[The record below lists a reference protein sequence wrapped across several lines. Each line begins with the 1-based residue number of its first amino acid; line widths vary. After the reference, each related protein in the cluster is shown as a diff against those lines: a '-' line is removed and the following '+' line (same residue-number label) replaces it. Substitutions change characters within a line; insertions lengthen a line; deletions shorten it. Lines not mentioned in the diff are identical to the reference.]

1 MAEGP
6 VNGLVKTGRSRTQL
20 ETNFCGKR
28 GVFNHSWTE
37 ADRRSPGPRA
47 RAPPMSRPFRTLRL
61 LVRLTLAQQLVLLA
75 LLPATVA
82 TLGAIAVLTR
92 QHLANV
98 TELMRAN
105 AQTVALQ
112 VATVAQPQIQ
122 RMDRRALQHSAE
134 SGSSQPHVQQVQIW
148 SEDGEI
154 LANSETL
161 DRKPAEGLQVVAPI
175 VAEDGMH
182 AGKVMVEINLDAVR
196 VARQSVWINVVLV
209 LGASLVGVGLAGW
222 WAARRISAPI
232 RALGE
237 AVDQLGAGEN
247 AQVALEGTAE
257 VRRLQHGFNLAARAL
272 TESRSQLES
281 RITEATAELES
292 KNRQLEVAS
301 QAKTRLLAAASHD
314 LRQPLH
320 ALTLFSDGLAN
331 GETDPVRLQRIGH
344 IRECVDSLDR
354 LFSELLN
361 LSQLDAGVLQP
372 QWTDFALDHL
382 FDEISRNFRAVA
394 EQQNLRLVVRK
405 TELWVRCDYV
415 MLSRILNNLVSNSL
429 RHTTEGGVLIGARR
443 RGRAIRIDV
452 LDTGI
457 GIAAKHQSRV
467 FEEFYQVE
475 PNGRQ
480 GRGARGMGLGL
491 ATVQRLAALLNTRV
505 DLSSLP
511 GKGTCVRVLVRA
523 AEPVP
528 AQALPAALPAGGIA
542 IDEAPSLHGVRVL
555 VIDDERT
562 ILEGLQVVLSNWGAE
577 VLIAQ
582 TRSEALALADTWE
595 RPPDLVL
602 SDLLLQGG
610 DNGLD
615 VLAALERHPHGIGEE
630 TGRLLVTGETK
641 PDRLREVAS
650 AGVAVLYKPVS
661 PRMLRQAIHAQLSAI
676 RQAVL

>member
-1 MAEGP
+1 M
-6 VNGLVKTGRSRTQL
+6 N
-20 ETNFCGKR
+20 
-28 GVFNHSWTE
+28 W
-37 ADRRSPGPRA
+37 
-47 RAPPMSRPFRTLRL
+47 PFRALRL
-61 LVRLTLAQQLVLLA
+61 LRLTLAQQLVLLA
-75 LLPATVA
+75 LLPAMVA

-112 VATVAQPQIQ
+112 VATVAQSQIQ
-122 RMDRRALQHSAE
+122 HMDRRALQRTAQ
-134 SGSSQPHVQQVQIW
+134 SGSYQPHVQQVQIW

-154 LANSETL
+154 VANSETT
-161 DRKPAEGLQVVAPI
+161 DRQRGEGLRVVAPI
-175 VAEDGMH
+175 IGDDGRH
-182 AGKVMVEINLDAVR
+182 AGKVMVETSLAAVES
-196 VARQSVWINVVLV
+196 ARQAVWLNVLAV

-237 AVDQLGAGEN
+237 AVDRLGAGED
-247 AQVALEGTAE
+247 AQVKVQGTAE
-257 VRRLQHGFNLAARAL
+257 VRRLQDGFNQAARAL
-272 TESRSQLES
+272 LESRNHLES
-281 RITEATAELES
+281 RITDATAELAR
-292 KNRQLEVAS
+292 KNQQLEVAS

-331 GETDPVRLQRIGH
+331 GETDPARLQRIGH

-354 LFSELLN
+354 LFTELLN

-372 QWTDFALDHL
+372 QWADFALDTL

-405 TELWVRCDYV
+405 TDAWVRCDYV

-429 RHTTEGGVLIGARR
+429 RHTAEGGVLIGARR
-443 RGRAIRIDV
+443 RGKGIRIDV
-452 LDTGI
+452 WDTGV
-457 GIAAKHQSRV
+457 GIAPHHQARV
-467 FEEFYQVE
+467 FEEFYQID
-475 PNGRQ
+475 PNGRAG
-480 GRGARGMGLGL
+480 GRDARGMGLGL

-505 DLSSLP
+505 ALSSRP
-511 GKGTCVRVLVRA
+511 NKGTCVRVMVRA
-523 AEPVP
+523 TEPVIP
-528 AQALPAALPAGGIA
+528 MSPPLVPLSAALADDDAGLKNI
-542 IDEAPSLHGVRVL
+542 RVL

-577 VLIAQ
+577 VMAAQ
-582 TRSEALALADTWE
+582 NRAEALALASAWD
-595 RPPDLVL
+595 RPPDVVV

-615 VLAALERHPHGIGEE
+615 VLAALERHPNGIGAS
-630 TGRLLVTGETK
+630 TARLLVTGETK
-641 PDRLREVAS
+641 PDRLREVAT

-661 PRMLRQAIHAQLSAI
+661 PKVLRQAINAQLA
-676 RQAVL
+676 AVRELA

>member
-1 MAEGP
+1 M
-6 VNGLVKTGRSRTQL
+6 
-20 ETNFCGKR
+20 
-28 GVFNHSWTE
+28 SW
-37 ADRRSPGPRA
+37 SFRA
-47 RAPPMSRPFRTLRL
+47 LRL
-61 LVRLTLAQQLVLLA
+61 LAGLTLAQQLVLLA

-92 QHLANV
+92 QHLANL

-112 VATVAQPQIQ
+112 VATVAQSQIQ
-122 RMDRRALQHSAE
+122 HMDRRALQRTAQ
-134 SGSSQPHVQQVQIW
+134 SGSYQPHVQQVQIW
-148 SEDGEI
+148 SEEGEI
-154 LANSETL
+154 LANADTQ
-161 DRKPAEGLQVVAPI
+161 DRRRGEGLQVVAPI
-175 VAEDGMH
+175 TGEDGSH
-182 AGKVMVEINLDAVR
+182 TGKVMVEMSLDAVSS
-196 VARQSVWINVVLV
+196 AKKAVWFNVVLV

-232 RALGE
+232 QALGE
-237 AVDQLGAGEN
+237 AVDRLGAGED
-247 AQVALEGTAE
+247 AQVEVGGTAE

-272 TESRSQLES
+272 LESRNQLES
-281 RITEATAELES
+281 RIVHATAELAS
-292 KNRQLEVAS
+292 KNQQLEVAS

-344 IRECVDSLDR
+344 IRECVESLDR

-372 QWTDFALDHL
+372 QWTDFALDSL

-394 EQQNLRLVVRK
+394 EQKNLRLVVRK
-405 TELWVRCDYV
+405 TDAWVRCDYV

-429 RHTTEGGVLIGARR
+429 RHTAEGGILVGARR
-443 RGRAIRIDV
+443 RGKAIRIDV
-452 LDTGI
+452 WDTGI
-457 GIAAKHQSRV
+457 GIAVHHQSRV

-475 PNGRQ
+475 PQSRQ
-480 GRGARGMGLGL
+480 GSRESRGMGLGL

-505 DLSSLP
+505 ELSSRP
-511 GKGTCVRVLVRA
+511 HKGTCVRVLVRSI
-523 AEPVP
+523 EPVP
-528 AQALPAALPAGGIA
+528 ALAMPLAQPPGMPTE
-542 IDEAPSLHGVRVL
+542 DEAEARTSLADVVVL

-562 ILEGLQVVLSNWGAE
+562 ILEGLQVVLANWGAE
-577 VLIAQ
+577 VLAAQ
-582 TRSEALALADTWE
+582 SRAEALALADAWD
-595 RPPDLVL
+595 RPPDVVV

-615 VLAALERHPHGIGEE
+615 VLAALERHPRGIGPS
-630 TGRLLVTGETK
+630 TARLLVTGETK
-641 PDRLREVAS
+641 PDRLREVAG

-661 PRMLRQAIHAQLSAI
+661 PRILRQAIQAQLA
-676 RQAVL
+676 AVRAALATPA

>member
-1 MAEGP
+1 
-6 VNGLVKTGRSRTQL
+6 
-20 ETNFCGKR
+20 
-28 GVFNHSWTE
+28 
-37 ADRRSPGPRA
+37 
-47 RAPPMSRPFRTLRL
+47 
-61 LVRLTLAQQLVLLA
+61 VLLA
-75 LLPATVA
+75 LLPAMVA

-112 VATVAQPQIQ
+112 VATVAQSQIQ
-122 RMDRRALQHSAE
+122 HMDRRALQRTAQ
-134 SGSSQPHVQQVQIW
+134 SGSHQPHVQQVQIW

-154 LANSETL
+154 VANSETA
-161 DRKPAEGLQVVAPI
+161 DRQRGEGLRVVAPI
-175 VAEDGMH
+175 IGDDGRH
-182 AGKVMVEINLDAVR
+182 AGKVMVETSLAAVES
-196 VARQSVWINVVLV
+196 ARQAVWLNVLAV

-237 AVDQLGAGEN
+237 AVDRLGAGED
-247 AQVALEGTAE
+247 AQVEVQGTAE
-257 VRRLQHGFNLAARAL
+257 VRRLQDGFNQAARAL
-272 TESRSQLES
+272 SESRNQLES
-281 RITEATAELES
+281 RITNATAELAR
-292 KNRQLEVAS
+292 KNQQLEVAS

-331 GETDPVRLQRIGH
+331 GETDPARLQRIGH

-354 LFSELLN
+354 LFTELLN

-372 QWTDFALDHL
+372 QWADFALDTL

-405 TELWVRCDYV
+405 TDAWVRCDYV

-429 RHTTEGGVLIGARR
+429 RHTAEGGVLIGARR
-443 RGRAIRIDV
+443 RGKGIRIDV
-452 LDTGI
+452 WDTGV
-457 GIAAKHQSRV
+457 GIAPHHQARV
-467 FEEFYQVE
+467 FEEFYQVD
-475 PNGRQ
+475 PNGRAG
-480 GRGARGMGLGL
+480 GRDTRGMGLGL

-505 DLSSLP
+505 ALSSRP
-511 GKGTCVRVLVRA
+511 NKGTCVRVMVRA
-523 AEPVP
+523 TEPVIP
-528 AQALPAALPAGGIA
+528 MSPPLVPLSAALADDDAGLKNI
-542 IDEAPSLHGVRVL
+542 RVL

-577 VLIAQ
+577 VMAAQ
-582 TRSEALALADTWE
+582 NRAEALALASAWD
-595 RPPDLVL
+595 RPPDVVV

-615 VLAALERHPHGIGEE
+615 VLAALERHPNGIGAS
-630 TGRLLVTGETK
+630 TARLLVTGETK
-641 PDRLREVAS
+641 PDRLREVAT

-661 PRMLRQAIHAQLSAI
+661 PKVLRQAINAQLA
-676 RQAVL
+676 AVRELA

>member
-1 MAEGP
+1 M
-6 VNGLVKTGRSRTQL
+6 TWS
-20 ETNFCGKR
+20 F
-28 GVFNHSWTE
+28 
-37 ADRRSPGPRA
+37 RA
-47 RAPPMSRPFRTLRL
+47 LRL
-61 LVRLTLAQQLVLLA
+61 LARLTLAQQLVLLA
-75 LLPATVA
+75 LLPAAVA

-92 QHLANV
+92 QHLSNV

-112 VATVAQPQIQ
+112 VATVAQSQMQ
-122 RMDRRALQHSAE
+122 HMDRRALQRTAQ
-134 SGSSQPHVQQVQIW
+134 SGSYQPHVQQVQIW

-154 LANSETL
+154 VANSETT
-161 DRKPAEGLQVVAPI
+161 DRQRGEGLRVVSPI
-175 VAEDGMH
+175 IGDDGKPV
-182 AGKVMVEINLDAVR
+182 GKVMVEMSLDAVGS
-196 VARQSVWINVVLV
+196 ARKAVWFNVVLV
-209 LGASLVGVGLAGW
+209 LGASLLSVSLAGW

-237 AVDQLGAGEN
+237 AVERLGAGED
-247 AQVALEGTAE
+247 AHVEIGGTSE
-257 VRRLQHGFNLAARAL
+257 VRRLQDGFNQAARAL
-272 TESRSQLES
+272 SESRSQLES
-281 RITEATAELES
+281 RIVKATAELAS
-292 KNRQLEVAS
+292 KNQQLEVAS

-331 GETDPVRLQRIGH
+331 GETDPARLQRIGH
-344 IRECVDSLDR
+344 IRECVESLDR
-354 LFSELLN
+354 LFTELLN

-372 QWTDFALDHL
+372 QWADFALDTL

-405 TELWVRCDYV
+405 TDAWVRCDYV

-429 RHTTEGGVLIGARR
+429 RHTIEGGVLIGARR
-443 RGRAIRIDV
+443 RGKGIRIDV
-452 LDTGI
+452 WDTGV
-457 GIAAKHQSRV
+457 GIASHHQARV

-475 PNGRQ
+475 PQNRTG
-480 GRGARGMGLGL
+480 GRGTRGMGLGL

-505 DLSSLP
+505 ELLSRP
-511 GKGTCVRVLVRA
+511 NKGTCVRVVVRA
-523 AEPVP
+523 TEPMIP
-528 AQALPAALPAGGIA
+528 MTP
-542 IDEAPSLHGVRVL
+542 APSPWHGLAAEDDAGLRNVRVL

-577 VLIAQ
+577 VMAAQ
-582 TRSEALALADTWE
+582 SRAEALALAASWD
-595 RPPDLVL
+595 RPPDVVV

-615 VLAALERHPHGIGEE
+615 VIAALERHPNGIGAS
-630 TGRLLVTGETK
+630 TARLLVTGETK

-661 PRMLRQAIHAQLSAI
+661 PKVLRQAINAQLA
-676 RQAVL
+676 AVRELV